1 MALPSQVAGMDI
13 GVTVGD
19 SIERLE
25 RTGVDFDFVEVSV
38 GEAQP
43 LPTDAAAP
51 RLRSALAATESDLC
65 IHLPFRQVVAT
76 PVEQLNDAIVD
87 YLADLLSWGGTVGA
101 NKAVLHATAR
111 NPYDTDLRS
120 TIADQLRRIAAVG
133 EEHGVEVVV
142 ENVGHQ
148 KQGIQLSVL
157 ADLAREADVPIC
169 FDVGHAYME
178 EGNDGIDRFCSRNAD
193 RISHLHV
200 HDARSRNDTHIPI
213 GAGEIDW
220 ELVAEHL
227 GGFEE
232 TVAVEVFTDDLPLL
246 RDSADR
252 IADVLGASN

>member
-1 MALPSQVAGMDI
+1 MDL

-19 SIERLE
+19 SIDRLE

-65 IHLPFRQVVAT
+65 MHLPFQQVVAT
-76 PVEQLNDAIVD
+76 PVEQLNDAIVE
-87 YLADLLSWGGTVGA
+87 YLEDLLSWGGTVGA
-101 NKAVLHATAR
+101 RKAVLHATAR
-111 NPYDTDLRS
+111 NPYDTDLRP
-120 TIADQLRRIAAVG
+120 TIAEQLRRIAAVG

-148 KQGIQLSVL
+148 KQGVQLSVL
-157 ADLAREADVPIC
+157 ADLAREAEVPIC

-178 EGNDGIDRFCSRNAD
+178 EGDDGIDRFCSRNAD

-200 HDARSRNDTHIPI
+200 HDARSRGDTHIPI
-213 GAGEIDW
+213 GAGEVDW
-220 ELVAEHL
+220 SLLEEHL
-227 GGFEE
+227 DDFDG
-232 TVAVEVFTDDLPLL
+232 TVAVEVFTDDLSLL
-246 RDSADR
+246 RDSAERVTD
-252 IADVLGASN
+252 LFGQTS